1 MSFGSCHASPRLN
14 TAATPSL
21 EPIMIEV
28 ISVAALPLLALSM
41 WVSWQQYQELQIV
54 RDLYQKDHADLIV
67 ALERTTIVIND
78 TARAMEDMAAA
89 SKEMT
94 KELAARIEKE

>member
-1 MSFGSCHASPRLN
+1 
-14 TAATPSL
+14 
-21 EPIMIEV
+21 MIEV

-94 KELAARIEKE
+94 QELAARIEKE